1 MEPRK
6 ERHERM
12 AYKRKTR
19 IRPTVVDRSKTKRVK
34 CPDCC
39 SDDKCCPGHLPG
51 EATEL
56 GHSVPAPKT
65 KRKLDASDIATLL
78 AALRLFQRTY
88 ENLDADAIYAE
99 WPEHFTDDD
108 GEMIMP
114 LGSEDIDR
122 LCEEINC
129 GEVEL

>member
-1 MEPRK
+1 
-6 ERHERM
+6 M

-51 EATEL
+51 ELKEL

-65 KRKLDASDIATLL
+65 KRKLDASDIATIL
-78 AALRLFQRTY
+78 AALRMFQERY
-88 ENLDADAIYAE
+88 E
-99 WPEHFTDDD
+99 DDD
-108 GEMIMP
+108 ARTIAEDWPNHFQECDMEADPDGPTVTPMP

-129 GEVEL
+129 GEVES